1 MRSKLRLWSSVTGVG
16 AEAFDANLEKVE
28 QPVDFL
34 QVEWRS
40 TRIRH
45 LEAATR
51 LVPPARFQLV
61 DQRTAANETKNLSED
76 DVGKQTWD
84 GLKTA
89 AGEIKNIS
97 EDVWEGAQKVAKELI
112 VPIVPIAENKIL
124 EMDPVDPEPQRRDG
138 HTGVS
143 HRPPSV
149 ASASTA
155 SIASEDESESHTP
168 GTHGTD
174 SIRMDGSN
182 GSNRIFTDQGVWLF
196 IPYQAMADGEARSET
211 GSDLSRLRPSNMGPQ
226 SDSASVFDLSHEF
239 DMAERMAGPLEQVA
253 SDSASSTGYSLVSSV
268 PSTEESWLVSRSD
281 GLVQHCCER
290 SKLLHQAPAESVC
303 RSWRRSL

>member
-239 DMAERMAGPLEQVA
+239 DMAERMAGPLEQVVRGA
-253 SDSASSTGYSLVSSV
+253 NCCTRRLQRAFVGVGAEAFDAELRCTSDRG
-268 PSTEESWLVSRSD
+268 PD
-281 GLVQHCCER
+281 
-290 SKLLHQAPAESVC
+290 P
-303 RSWRRSL
+303 